1 MVQLLALRANFS
13 QVDLPV
19 SAKPFEPFD
28 QIIIRVGNRSL
39 GSHRGVVSNR
49 D

>member
-1 MVQLLALRANFS
+1 MVQLLAFRANFS

-19 SAKPFEPFD
+19 SAKSFEPFD
-28 QIIIRVGNRSL
+28 QIIIRVGTRSL
-39 GSHRGVVSNR
+39 GSHRGVVSNP